1 MKSRTTHSRDRYA
14 QCQQTTT
21 SLYNHN
27 NMRIAFTVLTTI
39 LLLLGQSNGFGQRK
53 FELGDLDKLYT
64 LTDPQI
70 SPDGKSIL
78 IVVSKPDT
86 TINKKKSNVYK
97 VDVATGTTQLL
108 TYDRASLSSPRWS
121 PLGNDIAFIAADAAN
136 KTQIFVLSVNGGEAK
151 KITNSPTGV
160 QQFAWN
166 PDASAF
172 AFVQS
177 DEIKNKKEI
186 EKGYDAFEVKYNSMY
201 LNAKPTPSHI
211 WLIASDSGEA
221 KRLTAGYWTIPA
233 ASLISWST
241 DGKQIAF
248 ESTESPYSGELISAV
263 KTVEIAT
270 GTINRITTHQI
281 SPEAMHLERLPL
293 FSPNGK
299 SITYQ
304 RNLENVGYGFDIF
317 LTTLNGGNGINLTA
331 KLDRCFFRVEWS
343 TDSKAIFVAAN
354 DFNTVSLWMQPL
366 IGTAK
371 KLNLNNLSIAGSY
384 WYEYYVG
391 KNNAI
396 AFIASTSQ
404 SPQEL
409 YFMAN
414 PEAAP
419 NQLTNFNDEVRKI
432 PLGKQETFSWKSDEF
447 TPNGILTF
455 PLDFDHTKKY
465 PLVIEP
471 HGGPRSASKESFNP
485 STQLKAAHGYIVFQP
500 NYRGSDNMG
509 YRFSESIN
517 GDAGEGPG
525 RDVMRGLTEL
535 KKRSYVDS
543 TKIAV
548 TGWSYGG
555 FMTTWLIGNYQ
566 GWKCA
571 VAGAAVTD
579 LIAEYTQ
586 SDHGSMTR
594 FEQGKGTSPFT
605 NKKVKENWV
614 KNSPIT
620 YAENVKT
627 PTLIL
632 SNTGDERVPI
642 SQSYNYFR
650 VLQDNGTESKFISF
664 PIAGHTPTDPI
675 RTKEM
680 NRYILDWLDK
690 YLK

>member
-1 MKSRTTHSRDRYA
+1 
-14 QCQQTTT
+14 
-21 SLYNHN
+21 
-27 NMRIAFTVLTTI
+27 MRIVITVLSTI
-39 LLLLGQSNGFGQRK
+39 LLLFGQSNGYGQRK

-64 LTDPQI
+64 LTDPHI

-78 IVVSKPDT
+78 VVVSKPDT

-97 VDVATGTTQLL
+97 VDVATGTTQQL
-108 TYDRASLSSPRWS
+108 TYDRTSLSSPRWS
-121 PLGNDIAFIAADAAN
+121 PSGNAIAFIAADAAN

-177 DEIKNKKEI
+177 DELKNKKEI

-211 WLIASDSGEA
+211 WLIATDSGEA
-221 KRLTAGYWTIPA
+221 KRLTAGNWTIPTDGY
-233 ASLISWST
+233 ISWSP
-241 DGKQIAF
+241 DGKIIAF
-248 ESTESPYSGELISAV
+248 QSYESPYSGELISLI

-270 GTINRITTHQI
+270 GKINRITQSQI
-281 SPEAMHLERLPL
+281 SPDAMHIERQPT
-293 FSPNGK
+293 FSPDGK
-299 SITYQ
+299 HIVFQ
-304 RNLENVGYGFDIF
+304 RNLENVGYGFDVF
-317 LTTLNGGNGINLTA
+317 LTSITGGNADNLTT
-331 KLDRCFFRVEWS
+331 KLDRCFFKAVWS
-343 TDSKAIFVAAN
+343 NDSKAIFVVAN
-354 DFNTVSLWMQPL
+354 DINTTSLWMQPFT
-366 IGTAK
+366 GSAK
-371 KLNLNNLSIAGSY
+371 KLNLNNLSIAGAY
-384 WYEYYVG
+384 WYEYNIG
-391 KNNAI
+391 NNNSI
-396 AFIASTSQ
+396 AFIASSPQ

-409 YFMAN
+409 YLLAT
-414 PEAAP
+414 PESTP
-419 NQLTNFNDEVRKI
+419 KILTNFNAEVRNI
-432 PLGKQETFSWKSDEF
+432 HLGKQETFTWKSDEF

-455 PLDFDHTKKY
+455 PPDFDPAKKY
-465 PLVIEP
+465 PLVLEI
-471 HGGPRSASKESFNP
+471 HGGPRSSSKEFFN
-485 STQLKAAHGYIVFQP
+485 SSAQLKATHGYIVFQP

-525 RDVMRGLTEL
+525 KDVMRGLTEL
-535 KKRSYVDS
+535 KKRSYIDNS
-543 TKIAV
+543 KIAV

-579 LIAEYTQ
+579 LIAEYTL
-586 SDHGSMTR
+586 SDEGSMTR
-594 FEQGKGTSPFT
+594 FEQGKGKSPFT
-605 NKKVKENWV
+605 DKKVKENLI

-642 SQSYNYFR
+642 SQSYTYFR
-650 VLQDNGTESKFISF
+650 ALQDNGVESKFMAF
-664 PIAGHTPTDPI
+664 PITGHSPTDPI
-675 RTKEM
+675 RIKEM
-680 NRYILDWLDK
+680 NRFILEWLDK

>member
-1 MKSRTTHSRDRYA
+1 
-14 QCQQTTT
+14 
-21 SLYNHN
+21 
-27 NMRIAFTVLTTI
+27 MRIVFTLFTT
-39 LLLLGQSNGFGQRK
+39 LLIVLGQSNVYGQRK
-53 FELGDLDKLYT
+53 FELRDLDKLYT

-70 SPDGKSIL
+70 SPDGKSVL
-78 IVVSKPDT
+78 IVVAKPDT
-86 TINKKKSNVYK
+86 TSNKNKSFIYK
-97 VDVATGTTQLL
+97 VDVTTGVTQQL
-108 TYDRASLSSPRWS
+108 TFERASVSFPRWS
-121 PLGNDIAFIAADAAN
+121 PSGNAIAFISADAPN
-136 KTQIFVLSVNGGEAK
+136 KAQIFVLPVNGGEAK

-166 PDASAF
+166 PDGSAF
-172 AFVQS
+172 AFVQA
-177 DEIKNKKEI
+177 DEISNKKEI
-186 EKGYDAFEVKYNSMY
+186 EKGYDAFGIKYNSMY

-211 WLIASDSGEA
+211 WLIQSEGGEA
-221 KRLTAGYWTIPA
+221 KRLTAGTWTIPA
-233 ASLISWST
+233 IGSNSWSP

-248 ESTESPYSGELISAV
+248 QSNESPYSGELISTA

-270 GTINRITTHQI
+270 GTINRITAHQM
-281 SPEAMHLERLPL
+281 SPYAMHLERLPS
-293 FSPNGK
+293 FSPDGK
-299 SITYQ
+299 SICYQ
-304 RNLENVGYGFDIF
+304 RNLENVGYGFNVFI
-317 LTTLNGGNGINLTA
+317 TSLNGGNGINLTD
-331 KLDRCFFRVEWS
+331 KLDRCFFRTEWS
-343 TDSKAIFVAAN
+343 NDSKSIFVAAN
-354 DFNTVSLWMQPL
+354 DFNTVSLWMQP
-366 IGTAK
+366 INGIAK
-371 KLNLNNLSIAGSY
+371 KLNLNGLSMTGGY
-384 WYEYYVG
+384 WYEYIVG
-391 KNNAI
+391 KNNSI
-396 AFIASTSQ
+396 AFIASSTQ

-409 YFMAN
+409 YLLTTLEST
-414 PEAAP
+414 PKK
-419 NQLTNFNDEVRKI
+419 LTNFNDEVRNI
-432 PLGKQETFSWKSDEF
+432 PLGKQETFNWKSDEF

-455 PLDFDHTKKY
+455 PPDFDLAKKY
-465 PLVIEP
+465 PLVLDI
-471 HGGPRSASKESFNP
+471 HGGPRNTSKEFFN
-485 STQLKAAHGYIVFQP
+485 SSAQLKAAHGYIVFQP

-509 YRFSESIN
+509 YSFSEAIN

-535 KKRSYVDS
+535 KKRSYIDS
-543 TKIAV
+543 NKIAV

-555 FMTTWLIGNYQ
+555 FMTTWLIGNYK

-594 FEQGKGTSPFT
+594 FEQGKGKSPFT

-642 SQSYNYFR
+642 SQSYTYFR
-650 VLQDNGTESKFISF
+650 VLQDNGTESKFIAF
-664 PIAGHTPTDPI
+664 PIAGHTPTDPT

-680 NRYILDWLDK
+680 NRFILEWLDK

>member
-1 MKSRTTHSRDRYA
+1 
-14 QCQQTTT
+14 
-21 SLYNHN
+21 
-27 NMRIAFTVLTTI
+27 MRIVFIGLTTI
-39 LLLLGQSNGFGQRK
+39 LLLFGQSNGYGQRK
-53 FELGDLDKLYT
+53 FELGDVDKLYT
-64 LTDPQI
+64 LTDPHI

-78 IVVSKPDT
+78 IVVSNPDT

-97 VDVATGTTQLL
+97 VDVATGTTQQI
-108 TYDRASLSSPRWS
+108 TYDRTSLSSPRWS
-121 PLGNDIAFIAADAAN
+121 PSGNAIAFIAADVAN
-136 KTQIFVLSVNGGEAK
+136 KTQIFVLPVNGGEAK

-166 PDASAF
+166 LDASAF

-211 WLIASDSGEA
+211 WLIESDSGEA
-221 KRLTAGYWTIPA
+221 KRLTAGTWTIPA
-233 ASLISWST
+233 TSIISWSP

-248 ESTESPYSGELISAV
+248 ESNESPYSGELISTV

-270 GTINRITTHQI
+270 GTINRITTHPI
-281 SPEAMHLERLPL
+281 SPDAMHLERMPS
-293 FSPNGK
+293 FSPDGK
-299 SITYQ
+299 SICYQ
-304 RNLENVGYGFDIF
+304 RNLENVGYGFNVF
-317 LTTLNGGNGINLTA
+317 LTSLNGGNGINLTD
-331 KLDRCFFRVEWS
+331 KLDRCFFRTEWS
-343 TDSKAIFVAAN
+343 NDSKSIFVAAN

-366 IGTAK
+366 NGAAK
-371 KLNLNNLSIAGSY
+371 KLNLTNLCIAGAY
-384 WYEYYVG
+384 WYEYTIG
-391 KNNAI
+391 KNKSI
-396 AFIASTSQ
+396 AFIASSSQ

-409 YFMAN
+409 YLLATLEST
-414 PEAAP
+414 PKK
-419 NQLTNFNDEVRKI
+419 LTNFNAEVRNI

-447 TPNGILTF
+447 ALNGILTF
-455 PLDFDHTKKY
+455 PPDFDPTKKY
-465 PLVIEP
+465 PLVVEP
-471 HGGPRSASKESFNP
+471 HGGPRTTSKESFNP

-509 YRFSESIN
+509 YSFSEAIN
-517 GDAGEGPG
+517 GDAGAGPG

-535 KKRSYVDS
+535 KKRSYIDS
-543 TKIAV
+543 SKIAV

-594 FEQGKGTSPFT
+594 FEQGKGKSPFT

-642 SQSYNYFR
+642 SQSYTYFR
-650 VLQDNGTESKFISF
+650 VLQDNGTESKFIAF
-664 PIAGHTPTDPI
+664 PIAGHTPTDPT

-680 NRYILDWLDK
+680 NKFILDWLDK

>member
-1 MKSRTTHSRDRYA
+1 
-14 QCQQTTT
+14 
-21 SLYNHN
+21 
-27 NMRIAFTVLTTI
+27 MRITITLLTTI
-39 LLLLGQSNGFGQRK
+39 LFVMGQSNCFGQRK

-86 TINKKKSNVYK
+86 TINKKKSNIYK
-97 VDVATGTTQLL
+97 VDVATGTTQQL
-108 TYDRASLSSPRWS
+108 TYDRTSLSSPRWS
-121 PLGNDIAFIAADAAN
+121 PLGTTIAFIATDAAN

-166 PDASAF
+166 PDASTL

-186 EKGYDAFEVKYNSMY
+186 EKGYDALEVKYNSMY

-211 WLIASDSGEA
+211 WLIESDSGEA
-221 KRLTAGYWTIPA
+221 KRLTTGYWTIPA
-233 ASLISWST
+233 ASIISWSP

-248 ESTESPYSGELISAV
+248 ESNESPYSGELISTI

-281 SPEAMHLERLPL
+281 SPDAMHLERMPS
-293 FSPNGK
+293 FSPDGK
-299 SITYQ
+299 SICYQ
-304 RNLENVGYGFDIF
+304 RNLENVGYGFNVF
-317 LTTLNGGNGINLTA
+317 LTSLNGNNGINLTD
-331 KLDRCFFRVEWS
+331 KLDRCFFRTEWS
-343 TDSKAIFVAAN
+343 NDSKSIFVAAN
-354 DFNTVSLWMQPL
+354 DFNTVSLWMLPL
-366 IGTAK
+366 NGTTK
-371 KLNLNNLSIAGSY
+371 KLNLTGLSITGGY
-384 WYEYYVG
+384 WYEYTVG
-391 KNNAI
+391 KNNSL
-396 AFIASTSQ
+396 AFIASSPQ
-404 SPQEL
+404 SSQEL
-409 YFMAN
+409 YLLAT
-414 PEAAP
+414 PESTP
-419 NQLTNFNDEVRKI
+419 EKLTNFNAEVQNI
-432 PLGKQETFSWKSDEF
+432 PLGKQETFIWKSDEF

-455 PLDFDHTKKY
+455 PPDFDPTKKY
-465 PLVIEP
+465 PLVVEP
-471 HGGPRSASKESFNP
+471 HGGPRATSKESFNP

-509 YRFSESIN
+509 YSFSEAIN

-535 KKRSYVDS
+535 KKRSYIDS
-543 TKIAV
+543 NKIAV

-555 FMTTWLIGNYQ
+555 FMTTWLIANYK

-594 FEQGKGTSPFT
+594 FEQGKGKSPFT

-642 SQSYNYFR
+642 SQSYTYFR
-650 VLQDNGTESKFISF
+650 VLQDNGTESKFIAF
-664 PIAGHTPTDPI
+664 PIAGHTPTDPT

-680 NRYILDWLDK
+680 NKFILDWLDK